1 MKLIVKEI
9 IEFSI
14 LKEIAYNNTIPTSK
28 NYNIDESTYVSLFK
42 DMLNKHYINPK
53 RVLFNILG
61 DVEIEN
67 EMDLVTSLGN
77 QYIESQE
84 GWNKMYNNL
93 SDLNKLLDVEVKN
106 D

>member
-1 MKLIVKEI
+1 
-9 IEFSI
+9 
-14 LKEIAYNNTIPTSK
+14 
-28 NYNIDESTYVSLFK
+28 
-42 DMLNKHYINPK
+42 MLNKHYINPK
-53 RVLFNILG
+53 RLLFNILG

-67 EMDLVTSLGN
+67 EIDLVTSLGN

>member
-1 MKLIVKEI
+1 MKPIVKEI

-14 LKEIAYNNTIPTSK
+14 LKEIAYNNTIPTPK

-67 EMDLVTSLGN
+67 EIDLVTSLGN